1 MLLASIRSFL
11 ARPAGTLALLAALL
25 LGTAPLP
32 VAGPRLAQAAPET
45 YEIDVSHS
53 HVGFQIRH
61 LIGRVSGQFNK
72 FAGTIVHDEAN
83 PAASTVEVTIDPA
96 SIDTNDAK
104 RDGHLQSPDFFDV
117 AKHPEMRFK
126 SRAVKIDG
134 KKLAVEGD
142 LTMHGVT
149 RPVTLTGEVGG
160 TMAGPGGAKRAGF
173 MASTTI
179 NRKDFGIEWNK
190 TFDQG
195 GTLLGDDVA
204 VEIAIE
210 AVQKTTEPASK

>member
-1 MLLASIRSFL
+1 LVSIRSFL
-11 ARPAGTLALLAALL
+11 ARPAGALALLAALL

-72 FAGTIVHDEAN
+72 FAGIIVHDEAN
-83 PAASTVEVTIDPA
+83 PAASSVEVTIDPA

-173 MASTTI
+173 TASTTI

-195 GTLLGDDVA
+195 GTLLGDDVT
-204 VEIAIE
+204 VSIAIE
-210 AVQKTTEPASK
+210 AVQKTADTAAK